1 MRSAS
6 NKHVRGERRKKKHS
20 DHQGAPVPYTM
31 CSNHRRGGEGESKCI
46 TTADRARKRPT
57 QKKKKSCQ
65 WYHFNHIK
73 IDLHAR
79 NRGGRDGSCHLVEWV
94 MGSNERS
101 GVSKGTPPV
110 FIFNQDIAICSKYL
124 CHEIRNV
131 KNYRKSVYL
140 SRAGLTD
147 GCPLLA
153 MITDTVQ

>member
-6 NKHVRGERRKKKHS
+6 NKHVTGGEKKHG

-31 CSNHRRGGEGESKCI
+31 CSNHRKGGEGESKCN
-46 TTADRARKRPT
+46 TTVDRARKRLT
-57 QKKKKSCQ
+57 QKKEKSCQ

-101 GVSKGTPPV
+101 GVSKGNTPPV
-110 FIFNQDIAICSKYL
+110 LIFNQDIALFSKYL
-124 CHEIRNV
+124 CLENRNV
-131 KNYRKSVYL
+131 KNYRKSVYF
-140 SRAGLTD
+140 SHAGLTD

-153 MITDTVQ
+153 IITNTVQ